1 MGKLQKDDLSKLGH
15 KINQLKKRISR
26 TEISGNTEKVE
37 FRKMRISKIKK
48 HIKRLFQERKKNE
61 KTVFTFMCI
70 RDNSSLL
77 SLNKFFIRQ
86 SMVNGWILE

>member
-37 FRKMRISKIKK
+37 FRKKRISKIKK
-48 HIKRLFQERKKNE
+48 HIKEIISRKK
-61 KTVFTFMCI
+61 K
-70 RDNSSLL
+70 
-77 SLNKFFIRQ
+77 K
-86 SMVNGWILE
+86 

>member
-1 MGKLQKDDLSKLGH
+1 MRKLEKDDVTKLGH

-48 HIKRLFQERKKNE
+48 LIKEIISKK
-61 KTVFTFMCI
+61 K
-70 RDNSSLL
+70 
-77 SLNKFFIRQ
+77 KK
-86 SMVNGWILE
+86 

>member
-37 FRKMRISKIKK
+37 FRKMRISKKKK
-48 HIKRLFQERKKNE
+48 HIKEIISRKK
-61 KTVFTFMCI
+61 K
-70 RDNSSLL
+70 
-77 SLNKFFIRQ
+77 K
-86 SMVNGWILE
+86 

>member
-26 TEISGNTEKVE
+26 TEVSGNTEKIE

-48 HIKRLFQERKKNE
+48 QIKEIVSRKKI
-61 KTVFTFMCI
+61 K
-70 RDNSSLL
+70 
-77 SLNKFFIRQ
+77 
-86 SMVNGWILE
+86 

>member
-15 KINQLKKRISR
+15 KINQLKKRISI

-48 HIKRLFQERKKNE
+48 HIKEIISRKK
-61 KTVFTFMCI
+61 K
-70 RDNSSLL
+70 
-77 SLNKFFIRQ
+77 K
-86 SMVNGWILE
+86 

>member
-26 TEISGNTEKVE
+26 TEVSGNTEKIE

-48 HIKRLFQERKKNE
+48 QIKEIMSKK
-61 KTVFTFMCI
+61 K
-70 RDNSSLL
+70 
-77 SLNKFFIRQ
+77 KK
-86 SMVNGWILE
+86 

>member
-26 TEISGNTEKVE
+26 TEISGNTEKIE

-48 HIKRLFQERKKNE
+48 HIKEIISRKK
-61 KTVFTFMCI
+61 K
-70 RDNSSLL
+70 
-77 SLNKFFIRQ
+77 K
-86 SMVNGWILE
+86 

>member
-1 MGKLQKDDLSKLGH
+1 MSKLQKDDVTKLGH

-48 HIKRLFQERKKNE
+48 LIKEIISKK
-61 KTVFTFMCI
+61 K
-70 RDNSSLL
+70 
-77 SLNKFFIRQ
+77 KK
-86 SMVNGWILE
+86 

>member
-26 TEISGNTEKVE
+26 TEVSGNTEKIE

-48 HIKRLFQERKKNE
+48 QMKEIISKK
-61 KTVFTFMCI
+61 K
-70 RDNSSLL
+70 
-77 SLNKFFIRQ
+77 KK
-86 SMVNGWILE
+86 

>member
-1 MGKLQKDDLSKLGH
+1 MRKLQKDDVTKLGH

-48 HIKRLFQERKKNE
+48 LIKEIISKK
-61 KTVFTFMCI
+61 K
-70 RDNSSLL
+70 
-77 SLNKFFIRQ
+77 KK
-86 SMVNGWILE
+86 

>member
-48 HIKRLFQERKKNE
+48 QIKEIISKK
-61 KTVFTFMCI
+61 K
-70 RDNSSLL
+70 
-77 SLNKFFIRQ
+77 KK
-86 SMVNGWILE
+86 

>member
-48 HIKRLFQERKKNE
+48 HIKEIISRKK
-61 KTVFTFMCI
+61 K
-70 RDNSSLL
+70 R
-77 SLNKFFIRQ
+77 
-86 SMVNGWILE
+86 

>member
-1 MGKLQKDDLSKLGH
+1 MSKLQKDDLSKLGH

-48 HIKRLFQERKKNE
+48 HIKEIISRKK
-61 KTVFTFMCI
+61 K
-70 RDNSSLL
+70 
-77 SLNKFFIRQ
+77 K
-86 SMVNGWILE
+86 

>member
-15 KINQLKKRISR
+15 KINKLKKRISR

-48 HIKRLFQERKKNE
+48 HIKEIISRKK
-61 KTVFTFMCI
+61 K
-70 RDNSSLL
+70 
-77 SLNKFFIRQ
+77 K
-86 SMVNGWILE
+86 